1 MEMERD
7 PRIVEMDSFQLTM
20 VEEVV
25 FLTISGQLERDG
37 TKTKDVFAL
46 SQTEALL
53 RLSENLLQLA
63 LHRQDAGDYT
73 QLLSEVRELPNDFLS
88 RRN

>member
-20 VEEVV
+20 VKEVV

-46 SQTEALL
+46 SETEALL

-63 LHRQDAGDYT
+63 LHRQDSGDYA
-73 QLLSEVRELPNDFLS
+73 QLLSELRELLRDFLNRS
-88 RRN
+88 N